1 MLTHVSVKA
10 FHQHNTTSPDG
21 PETSAFSSSHWT
33 QGQDKSI
40 QIGSAARIPDSSSGG
55 ATSEQ
60 RLRNPRGSRD
70 NTSGQQQ
77 REASRREVM
86 SAAEAE
92 LLAILP
98 SHPAAVLLVKNYFD
112 KVHWFMLIFHQSD
125 FRGAFRQLYR
135 ELDEQGPRKPTSVG
149 LGFLSVL
156 TAVFIISLRYIDDR
170 QREYL
175 CDCGIVAD
183 YLQKKLLNALRMRLL
198 EVVAQGSIEAVQACV
213 LLGSFYLYHGEPEL
227 AWPICGCGLRI
238 AQALNLHRR
247 RHQSGSTSCSVLPDL
262 DDPGQR
268 AEEARKRCWWAVYEI
283 ETTCSMLYGFPLNI
297 NDDDCDNQLLCPY
310 PLRSSDASWDSTV
323 WQQNGQAT
331 LLSYKHTMAQ
341 LSIIVKSA
349 LTDLYGL
356 RQRRTHANSKS
367 GATDR
372 DRLQGLMASVTSLDK
387 RLREWHARLPLQ
399 LSPAS
404 LSGSGSKSIERV
416 SSIDD
421 AGRLSDQAFQN
432 RLFQLQALSLKV
444 AYENAKILIHRPL
457 LSYRMVV
464 PPTNNAAATTT
475 LPGTP
480 DTCQSSIR
488 VCRDAALEIS
498 NIGSL
503 AVFQGVAETYAVSFV
518 SLHLLTAAIALSIL
532 TTLAPLTQESHDCKM
547 GIRRLMEMQSRL
559 RARSIVAEQGLGI
572 LKKLMSLVLTKEM
585 KEMLEFPRPGD
596 EAAPA
601 PGVIDERGVE
611 DNLGGAPR
619 SAEEARVSLD
629 ERIEACQAKNQSVDP
644 ISVDGVSVVIPPAAA
659 GDVASQ
665 GFSFYE
671 DPVITQALLDFEQG
685 MYCLSLSV

>member
-1 MLTHVSVKA
+1 MI
-10 FHQHNTTSPDG
+10 SP
-21 PETSAFSSSHWT
+21 
-33 QGQDKSI
+33 
-40 QIGSAARIPDSSSGG
+40 
-55 ATSEQ
+55 
-60 RLRNPRGSRD
+60 
-70 NTSGQQQ
+70 
-77 REASRREVM
+77 
-86 SAAEAE
+86 AEAE

-98 SHPAAVLLVKNYFD
+98 SRPAAVLLVKNYFD

-135 ELDEQGPRKPTSVG
+135 ELNEQDPRQPTSVG
-149 LGFLSVL
+149 LGFLSVF
-156 TAVFIISLRYIDDR
+156 TAVCIISLQYIDDR
-170 QREYL
+170 QRKYL
-175 CDCGIVAD
+175 CDCVIVAD
-183 YLQKKLLNALRMRLL
+183 DLQKKLLNALRMRLL

-247 RHQSGSTSCSVLPDL
+247 RHQSGGTSVPPDL

-297 NDDDCDNQLLCPY
+297 NDDDCDIQLLCPY

-323 WQQNGQAT
+323 RQQTGQAT
-331 LLSYKHTMAQ
+331 LLSYKHSMAQ

-399 LSPAS
+399 LRPAS
-404 LSGSGSKSIERV
+404 LSGSGGKSIERV
-416 SSIDD
+416 SSIDG
-421 AGRLSDQAFQN
+421 AGGLSEQAFQN
-432 RLFQLQALSLKV
+432 RLFHLQALSVKV

-475 LPGTP
+475 TLPGTS
-480 DTCQSSIR
+480 DTCQSSIQ

-503 AVFQGVAETYAVSFV
+503 PVFQGVADTYAVSFV

-601 PGVIDERGVE
+601 PAVIDERGAD
-611 DNLGGAPR
+611 DNLGRAPCF
-619 SAEEARVSLD
+619 AQEARVPVDVQS
-629 ERIEACQAKNQSVDP
+629 EACQRKNQSVHP
-644 ISVDGVSVVIPPAAA
+644 VSVDEASVVIPPAGA
-659 GDVASQ
+659 GNNIATQS
-665 GFSFYE
+665 FNFYE
-671 DPVITQALLDFEQG
+671 DPAITQALLDFEQG
-685 MYCLSLSV
+685 MCYVS

>member
-1 MLTHVSVKA
+1 
-10 FHQHNTTSPDG
+10 
-21 PETSAFSSSHWT
+21 
-33 QGQDKSI
+33 
-40 QIGSAARIPDSSSGG
+40 
-55 ATSEQ
+55 
-60 RLRNPRGSRD
+60 
-70 NTSGQQQ
+70 
-77 REASRREVM
+77 
-86 SAAEAE
+86 
-92 LLAILP
+92 
-98 SHPAAVLLVKNYFD
+98 
-112 KVHWFMLIFHQSD
+112 
-125 FRGAFRQLYR
+125 
-135 ELDEQGPRKPTSVG
+135 
-149 LGFLSVL
+149 
-156 TAVFIISLRYIDDR
+156 
-170 QREYL
+170 
-175 CDCGIVAD
+175 
-183 YLQKKLLNALRMRLL
+183 MRLL

-247 RHQSGSTSCSVLPDL
+247 RHQSGSTSCSVPPDL

-297 NDDDCDNQLLCPY
+297 NDDDCDIQLLCPY

-421 AGRLSDQAFQN
+421 A
-432 RLFQLQALSLKV
+432 
-444 AYENAKILIHRPL
+444 
-457 LSYRMVV
+457 
-464 PPTNNAAATTT
+464 
-475 LPGTP
+475 
-480 DTCQSSIR
+480 

-498 NIGSL
+498 SISSL
-503 AVFQGVAETYAVSFV
+503 AIFQGIAKTYTISFI

-532 TTLAPLTQESHDCKM
+532 TTLAPLRQESHDCKI
-547 GIRRLMEMQSRL
+547 GIQRLMEMQSRL
-559 RARSIVAEQGLGI
+559 RARSIVAKQGLGI
-572 LKKLMSLVLTKEM
+572 LKKLISLILTKEM

-596 EAAPA
+596 KAAPA
-601 PGVIDERGVE
+601 PSVIDERGVE

-629 ERIEACQAKNQSVDP
+629 KRSEACQAKNQSVDP
-644 ISVDGVSVVIPPAAA
+644 VSVDGVSVFIPPAAA
-659 GDVASQ
+659 GDIASQ

-671 DPVITQALLDFEQG
+671 DPVITQALLDFEQVI
-685 MYCLSLSV
+685 YCLSLSM